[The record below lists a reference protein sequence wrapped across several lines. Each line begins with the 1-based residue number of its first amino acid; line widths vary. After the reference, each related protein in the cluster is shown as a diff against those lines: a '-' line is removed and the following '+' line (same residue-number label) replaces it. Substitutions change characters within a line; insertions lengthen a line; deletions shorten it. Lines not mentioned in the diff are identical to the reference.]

1 MTILTATI
9 LVGVIG
15 LICALLLVVA
25 SHFMAVKVNE
35 TEVAVRACLP
45 GANCGACGYSGCDG
59 YAAALAAD
67 PTLPANLC
75 RPGGA
80 DATAKIA
87 AVLGVK
93 ADEADPLVAFVRCS
107 GDCDARGSI
116 SNYEGVKTCSAA
128 KLLFGG
134 ASACTFGCLG
144 YGSCAEVCPNDAIC
158 LENGI
163 AHIDPRRCVGCG
175 LCAKTCPNGLIALLP
190 VKTQAVVACFS
201 QLKGPKVRAACKNGC
216 IACTKC
222 QKGCTSGAITI
233 ENNLARVD
241 PAACTACG
249 VCAENCPT
257 GSVRMLS
264 F

>member
-9 LVGVIG
+9 LVGAIG
-15 LICALLLVVA
+15 LVCALLLVVA
-25 SHFMAVKVNE
+25 SHYMAVKVNE

-80 DATAKIA
+80 EATEKIS
-87 AVLGVK
+87 AVLGVD
-93 ADEADPLVAFVRCS
+93 AAQAEPYVAFVRCS
-107 GDCDARGSI
+107 GDCNARGSI
-116 SNYEGVKTCSAA
+116 INYEGVRTCSAA

-144 YGSCAEVCPNDAIC
+144 YGSCEEVCPADAIC
-158 LENGI
+158 IENGI

-175 LCAKTCPNGLIALLP
+175 LCAKTCPNNVITLLP
-190 VKTQAVVACFS
+190 VKKQAVVSCSS
-201 QLKGPKVRAACKNGC
+201 QLKGPKVRASCTNGC

-222 QKGCTSGAITI
+222 VRGCTSQAITI

-249 VCAENCPT
+249 ECVSGCPT
-257 GSVRMLS
+257 GAVRIL